1 MDKKQPARP
10 THTGSARQEA
20 LRQAK
25 TRGTTRPT
33 HLITSRAAIAL
44 DPEVKP
50 ASTSMVRWARRAI
63 DVGQGRQG
71 VALRQEGDGPI
82 EIGVRGRDGALSWR
96 TVGKHLTAEQ
106 LRAWVREGFNH
117 WGRAQ

>member
-25 TRGTTRPT
+25 SKGQKRPT
-33 HLITSRAAIAL
+33 HTITARAAIAL
-44 DPEVKP
+44 DPEAKP
-50 ASTSMVRWARRAI
+50 TPTSMVRWARRAI
-63 DVGQGRQG
+63 DLGQGRQG

-82 EIGVRGRDGALSWR
+82 EIGVRGRDGSLSWR
-96 TVGKHLTAEQ
+96 AVGKHLTEKQ
-106 LRAWVREGFNH
+106 VQAWVRAGFDH
-117 WGRAQ
+117 WGRAP